1 MLTSFVAVIGFT
13 GCPNK
18 EPEYIDLGIIP
29 EQYLATVPYEDG
41 QTFYLQHESDRVV
54 IPFKV
59 MRYRV
64 KSQGNNAWGFD
75 EHLEKSKPSP
85 TVYFDYEIDITTCK
99 PDYPLF
105 DIDIRFSNAYMADS
119 VYYDYPARHKY
130 AQLSCHQMYASIPF
144 IGEPTDLFKVHESFE
159 FNGHVYHDVFEFA
172 NEGQD
177 LQGIY
182 IETVYYNYKKGVIAI
197 MMSNSSRAGVAMTT
211 DISIANTTA
220 PWRCSAAMR

>member
-1 MLTSFVAVIGFT
+1 MLKLKLQYFGHLMQRPDSFEKT
-13 GCPNK
+13 LM
-18 EPEYIDLGIIP
+18 LGKI
-29 EQYLATVPYEDG
+29 EGRRRRGTTED
-41 QTFYLQHESDRVV
+41 E
-54 IPFKV
+54 
-59 MRYRV
+59 
-64 KSQGNNAWGFD
+64 
-75 EHLEKSKPSP
+75 SKPSP

-130 AQLSCHQMYASIPF
+130 AQLQCHDLYASIPF

-159 FNGHVYHDVFEFA
+159 VNGHVYHDVFEFV

-182 IETVYYNYKKGVIAI
+182 LKTLYYNYEKGVIAI
-197 MMSNSSRAGVAMTT
+197 YMSNGEKYLLYEKE
-211 DISIANTTA
+211 
-220 PWRCSAAMR
+220 